1 MQNHRRRRFVFGA
14 GTREAH
20 ACLQWKAGRI
30 AGSLV
35 ASCLIG
41 FLLCTPVPAADVR
54 NPVVQPGACTGS
66 AEVVCTETGAV
77 QGTVTGGV
85 RAFKGIPYA
94 KPPVGA
100 LRFRPPQPAQAWQ
113 GTLAGDRF
121 GPVCPQLAPGNK
133 VVGSEE
139 CLLVNVWTPAQRPDK
154 LLPVMIW
161 LHGGGNAGLSGAGTA
176 SYGGVVYDGSL
187 MVERGGVVFVTYN
200 LRLGVLGFLAHPAL
214 DAERPEKISGNYGS
228 LDQIAMLQWVR
239 NNIRN
244 FGGDP
249 DRVFLFGTSAGG
261 GNICALMTSPLAQ
274 NLFHGVAMQS
284 SVPTSCELQTLAD
297 AQQRTGTRVAAAAG
311 CTNASDV
318 AACLRAKSVEE
329 IVGAVPGGTNIHA
342 RVYGPNVDGHV
353 FPEQPAKLIA
363 ARRYKPLPVI
373 IGNTADETK
382 TFLNVMGPVADP
394 AAYAEAVAK
403 LFGDK
408 SRDAI
413 LARYPAANFASPRAA
428 LEAATTDAYFTC
440 TTRRVARLL
449 TAAQTAPVYT
459 YYFTHV
465 LENDEQER
473 ARGASHT
480 VEHPFFFAWSGKY
493 RPSDG
498 ERKLQNAMTL
508 YWSRMAVAGDP
519 NGGGNPA
526 WPRYE
531 AQTDAHLELAAQ
543 PRAGNALKK
552 EQCDFWDTVTLPWPH
567 L

>member
-1 MQNHRRRRFVFGA
+1 MKTQHRSRFGINA
-14 GTREAH
+14 GMREPHALFRSKVARVAH
-20 ACLQWKAGRI
+20 T
-30 AGSLV
+30 LV
-35 ASCLIG
+35 ASCIAALVIHG
-41 FLLCTPVPAADVR
+41 LALAADAPISAGR
-54 NPVVQPGACTGS
+54 SSACSGS
-66 AEVVCTETGAV
+66 AEVVCTESGAV
-77 QGTVTGGV
+77 QGTITGGV

-100 LRFRPPQPAQAWQ
+100 LRFRPPQPAQAWP
-113 GTLAGDRF
+113 GILAADRF

-133 VVGSEE
+133 VVGSED
-139 CLLVNVWTPAQRPDK
+139 CLLVNVWTPAQRPST

-176 SYGGVVYDGSL
+176 SYGGVVYEGGL

-249 DRVFLFGTSAGG
+249 DRVFVFGTSAGG
-261 GNICALMTSPLAQ
+261 GNICALMTAPLAQ

-284 SVPTSCELQTLAD
+284 SVPTACELQTLAD
-297 AQQRTGTRVAAAAG
+297 AQQRTGTRVAMVTG
-311 CTNASDV
+311 CANAPDV
-318 AACLRAKSVEE
+318 ASCLRGKSMDE
-329 IVGAVPGGTNIHA
+329 IVGAVPGGTDIHA

-353 FPEQPAKLIA
+353 FPEQPRKLIE
-363 ARRYKPLPVI
+363 ARRYKPVPVI

-382 TFLNVMGPVADP
+382 TFLNVMGPVPDA
-394 AAYAEAVAK
+394 AAYAGAVAK

-413 LARYPAANFASPRAA
+413 LARYPTADFASPRAA

-449 TAAQTAPVYT
+449 TAVQAESVYT
-459 YYFTHV
+459 YFFSHT
-465 LENDEQER
+465 LENDAQER

-493 RPSDG
+493 QPSDG
-498 ERKLQNAMTL
+498 ERKLQDAMAL
-508 YWSRMAVAGDP
+508 YWSRMAVTGNP

-531 AQTDAHLELAAQ
+531 AKSDAHLELAIP
-543 PRAGNALKK
+543 PRAGRALKK